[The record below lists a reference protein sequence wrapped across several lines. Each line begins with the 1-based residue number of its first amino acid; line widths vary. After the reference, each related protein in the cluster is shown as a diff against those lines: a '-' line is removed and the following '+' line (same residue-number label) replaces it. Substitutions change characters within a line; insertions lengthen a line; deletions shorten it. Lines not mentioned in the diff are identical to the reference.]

1 MIKKIVSFGIVG
13 IIATIIDFV
22 LLFILKSGLHINV
35 YIATTLSFTVAL
47 IFNFV
52 ASMKYVF
59 KAKEGMSLLKQS
71 VIFVMTAVA
80 GLGINQLIMLI
91 CIEIFSIYYMIAKL
105 LATCFVMIFNFVS
118 RHYLIE
124 K

>member
-59 KAKEGMSLLKQS
+59 KAKEGMSLFKQS